1 MPRARWV
8 RSDAHVSAP
17 GHHEPDLGPPPDVEP
32 PTVDRLIALLDVE
45 RLDRDLFRAAV
56 PARTQTDRLFG
67 GQVAAQTLRAA
78 TLTVDVD
85 HYPHS
90 LHGYFL
96 RPGSP
101 NVPIILQVDR
111 IRDGRSFTTR
121 TVVAMQEGEAIF
133 ELTASFHKDEP
144 GAEYQTPLPADLP
157 EPDADFKWHKSLLS
171 MFDAASPFEMH
182 EVPPP
187 EPGERGLLTST
198 RRVWLRTRGALPD
211 DRALHACVL
220 TFISDMGAVFA
231 AALAVGGGFGLTMG
245 ASLDHAMWF
254 HRPIRADEWML
265 FDLRPVSNAGSRGLV
280 HGTMHTRAGVLGAS
294 IAQEAL
300 IRALP
305 RSRRRA

>member
-1 MPRARWV
+1 M
-8 RSDAHVSAP
+8 SAP
-17 GHHEPDLGPPPDVEP
+17 GDHAPDLGPPPEVQP

-56 PARTQTDRLFG
+56 PDRTQTDRLFG

-85 HYPHS
+85 HHPHS

-101 NVPIILQVDR
+101 KVPIILRVDR

-121 TVVAMQEGEAIF
+121 TVVAMQDGEAIF
-133 ELTASFHKDEP
+133 ELTASFHKDEH
-144 GAEYQTPLPADLP
+144 GAEYQTPLPAGVPDP
-157 EPDADFKWHKSLLS
+157 EADFAWHESLLS
-171 MFDAASPFEMH
+171 RFDAASPFEMR
-182 EVPPP
+182 ELPPP
-187 EPGERGLLTST
+187 GPDERGLLSST
-198 RRVWLRTRGALPD
+198 RRVWLRTRGTLPD

-254 HRPIRADEWML
+254 HRPIRPDEWML
-265 FDLRPVSNAGSRGLV
+265 FDLRPASNAGARGLV
-280 HGTMHTRAGVLGAS
+280 HGTMHTRDGVLGAS

-305 RSRRRA
+305 RSRGDS